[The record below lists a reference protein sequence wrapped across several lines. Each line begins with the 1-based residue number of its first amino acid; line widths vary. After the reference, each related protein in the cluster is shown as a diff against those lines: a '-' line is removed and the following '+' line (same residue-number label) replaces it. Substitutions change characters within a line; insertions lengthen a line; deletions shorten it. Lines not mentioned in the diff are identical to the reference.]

1 MINSYIF
8 IVSGIIW
15 VISLIQKL
23 EFKAASRDLVIRYMS
38 NYLIR
43 WNQLPIKIS
52 CTYRIIDKISIKRNI
67 ILDLGPYSRA
77 NQFKNFLFP
86 LPSFIYKY

>member
-1 MINSYIF
+1 
-8 IVSGIIW
+8 
-15 VISLIQKL
+15 
-23 EFKAASRDLVIRYMS
+23 MS

-43 WNQLPIKIS
+43 WNQLSIKIF
-52 CTYRIIDKISIKRNI
+52 CTDRIIGKISIKRNI
-67 ILDLGPYSRA
+67 IIDLGPYSRP